1 VASGWVG
8 RLAAGN
14 KGHASSL
21 YLLAY
26 YIGSSLAGSAGGWFW
41 AHGGWNGVVLFT
53 LALLALAAAAA
64 LHIRKVSTSFSE
76 EVY

>member
-8 RLAAGN
+8 RLARQS

-26 YIGSSLAGSAGGWFW
+26 YLGSSVLGSAGGWFW
-41 AHGGWNGVVLFT
+41 EYGRWP
-53 LALLALAAAAA
+53 ALVAFSMALLLGALALALA
-64 LHIRKVSTSFSE
+64 LRRLATSAGPR
-76 EVY
+76 